1 MEYTQRGPVQGEKRF
16 ADDAFDSLTGVWNEP
31 SVKRQIQGVMHGGGA
46 LFLCDIDCLKRINAQ
61 FGHLAGDDCLKQAAQ
76 ILNYMIRKEDILG
89 RTGGDE
95 FVIFAPGCRDI
106 ETAGEL
112 GRRMEA
118 RFTSNRKKGSKE
130 ADFTM
135 RIACTLRRKGDTYQ
149 SMLERVQEELRN
161 KKYNISDWGGY
172 YGDTD
177 NYRKDVKQIRED
189 LAEQIRKPGA
199 YCRDY
204 ETFKSIYRFLE
215 RGIVRSGQKA
225 CAILI
230 TVVNEEGRSLI
241 PYEKDVLMRRLGED
255 IRSELRIGDVYTRYS
270 SSQYLVLVI
279 DTTEHMAEMI
289 ARRIQ
294 NRFSENVEKKSILIH
309 YCYALQPAKFFEEQ
323 EGELL

>member
-161 KKYNISDWGGY
+161 KKYNISDWGG
-172 YGDTD
+172 
-177 NYRKDVKQIRED
+177 
-189 LAEQIRKPGA
+189 
-199 YCRDY
+199 
-204 ETFKSIYRFLE
+204 
-215 RGIVRSGQKA
+215 GITG
-225 CAILI
+225 ILI
-230 TVVNEEGRSLI
+230 ITGRMLSRFGRTWPSRFANREHTAGIMRPSNPSIVFWKEG
-241 PYEKDVLMRRLGED
+241 
-255 IRSELRIGDVYTRYS
+255 
-270 SSQYLVLVI
+270 
-279 DTTEHMAEMI
+279 
-289 ARRIQ
+289 
-294 NRFSENVEKKSILIH
+294 
-309 YCYALQPAKFFEEQ
+309 
-323 EGELL
+323 